1 MRVMNKNYDRSVK
14 KSSLSPP
21 GGIHTQVSTLASA
34 YHLQRGRT
42 NPEYSIILHKA
53 YPSGG
58 KKRLQG
64 YAGLSGLWV
73 YCIDRSITK
82 RASLYSI
89 LLAVIISSLTN
100 HFM

>member
-1 MRVMNKNYDRSVK
+1 MLR

-21 GGIHTQVSTLASA
+21 GGFRIQVSALASTC
-34 YHLQRGRT
+34 HLQQDRT
-42 NPEYSIILHKA
+42 NPAYSIVLYKT

-64 YAGLSGLWV
+64 YVMLSGLWV
-73 YCIDRSITK
+73 IASMEALLT

-89 LLAVIISSLTN
+89 SLAVIISSLIN
-100 HFM
+100 HSM